1 MMILALTTR
10 QFRDMPADILLL
22 GCLESV
28 KELKGWSLVLS
39 LQDLS
44 ESSNKVEKVQV
55 CKSMFKNLITS
66 LNDMELAIWFQLMQ
80 YLFQIPLSFPANLAI
95 KLDVLYNQFNLILR
109 LTLKP
114 IVTIKNKSFFLTYT
128 FKISNYN

>member
-28 KELKGWSLVLS
+28 KELKGLSLVLS

-66 LNDMELAIWFQLMQ
+66 LNDMELAI
-80 YLFQIPLSFPANLAI
+80 
-95 KLDVLYNQFNLILR
+95 
-109 LTLKP
+109 
-114 IVTIKNKSFFLTYT
+114 
-128 FKISNYN
+128 